1 MYEKEKG
8 SCKGRRNEQVR
19 DRREGKVL
27 IIMNR
32 GKEQERRNREMDL
45 VKKRRKKD
53 RDEKDGHGDIHT

>member
-27 IIMNR
+27 VIVNR

-53 RDEKDGHGDIHT
+53 RDEKD